1 MLPAQ
6 RGKGGDDDSDPA
18 GQAPKQNS
26 ANSEH
31 ERLRESKPD
40 PNTGAEK
47 CQNAHQAQRAKPET
61 IGAQETKSEHARP
74 PAYLAGPS
82 CHGTQ

>member
-6 RGKGGDDDSDPA
+6 RGKGGEDVSDLA
-18 GQAPKQNS
+18 RQAPEQNS
-26 ANSEH
+26 ENSEYEH
-31 ERLRESKPD
+31 VRERKPE

-61 IGAQETKSEHARP
+61 TGAQETISEHARP
-74 PAYLAGPS
+74 PSYHAGPS
-82 CHGTQ
+82 FHGTR

>member
-6 RGKGGDDDSDPA
+6 RGKGGEDDSDPA

-26 ANSEH
+26 ANSKH
-31 ERLRESKPD
+31 ERLRERKSE
-40 PNTGAEK
+40 PNACAKK
-47 CQNAHQAQRAKPET
+47 CQNAHQAERAKPET
-61 IGAQETKSEHARP
+61 TGEQEIISEHARP